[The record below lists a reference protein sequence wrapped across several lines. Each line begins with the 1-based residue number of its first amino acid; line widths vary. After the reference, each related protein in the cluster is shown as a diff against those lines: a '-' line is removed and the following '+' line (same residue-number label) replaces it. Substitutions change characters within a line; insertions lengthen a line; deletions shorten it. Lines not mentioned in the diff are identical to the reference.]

1 MSTPTQAATNPR
13 LPIVGVTADRDEK
26 KHQAAQAYVARLEQ
40 AGAVPILLPT
50 HPPLLA
56 AHVELCDGFV
66 LTGGDDPLMERFGV
80 ASDPRSTPVHPD
92 RQAYE
97 LALLDLLERE
107 RPGAPVLAV
116 CLGMQFMGL
125 HAGGALDQHL
135 PDHLPSHANHA
146 GDKPHAIVG
155 EIGAG
160 TVVSHHVQALTEA
173 GRLRVIGRAHD
184 GVIEAVDDPA
194 RAFYLGVQWHPERT
208 DDPALGV
215 GLFQR
220 FVSACRRS

>member
-1 MSTPTQAATNPR
+1 MSTPTQAATNPHR
-13 LPIVGVTADRDEK
+13 PFVGVTADRDET
-26 KHQAAQAYVARLEQ
+26 KHRLAHAYVTRLEQ

-56 AHVELCDGFV
+56 AHVELCAGFV
-66 LTGGDDPLMERFGV
+66 LTGGDDPLMEHFGV
-80 ASDPRSTPVHPD
+80 ASDPRSTPVHPE

-97 LALLDLLERE
+97 LALLDRLEHE
-107 RPGAPVLAV
+107 RPDAPVLAI

-125 HAGGALDQHL
+125 HAGGVLDQHL
-135 PDHLPSHANHA
+135 PDHLSTHADHA
-146 GDKPHAIVG
+146 GDRRHPIVG

-160 TVVSHHVQALTEA
+160 TVASHHVQALTDA

-184 GVIEAVDDPA
+184 GVIEAIDEPT
-194 RAFYLGVQWHPERT
+194 RAFYLGVQWHPERS
-208 DDPALGV
+208 DDPALGL

-220 FVSACRRS
+220 FVDACRRS